1 MIGRM
6 RTYYLYKQIL
16 GCLDS
21 IEIRFC
27 YLDSCLGI
35 SLGDKVWIDHRANI
49 LEILVHE
56 VLHIIYPD
64 LNEMSVRKKTN
75 WFIQK
80 STWFQKCKLLKAL
93 LLKG

>member
-1 MIGRM
+1 M
-6 RTYYLYKQIL
+6 LS
-16 GCLDS
+16 CLDN
-21 IEIRFC
+21 IEIKFC

-35 SLGDKVWIDHRANI
+35 SLGDKVWIDHRSNI

-64 LNEMSVRKKTN
+64 LGEMSVRKKTN

-80 STWFQKCKLLKAL
+80 STWFQKCRLLYTILLKEV
-93 LLKG
+93 KNG